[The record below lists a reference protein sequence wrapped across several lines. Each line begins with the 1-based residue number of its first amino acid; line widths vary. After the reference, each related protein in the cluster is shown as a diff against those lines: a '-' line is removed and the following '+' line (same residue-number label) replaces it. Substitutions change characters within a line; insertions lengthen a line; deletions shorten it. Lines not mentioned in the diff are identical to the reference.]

1 MYGHLG
7 LGHLQAPFLV
17 PGTRLEEDQG
27 QVGGAA
33 GPGGAARVREQL
45 VLGEQLVLRAAGV
58 GEQLVLEEQ
67 PRQGSS
73 GAGGAAFAGRPRD
86 LRQ

>member
-27 QVGGAA
+27 QV
-33 GPGGAARVREQL
+33 GGAARVREQL

-73 GAGGAAFAGRPRD
+73 SAESSLCWPPP
-86 LRQ
+86 

>member
-1 MYGHLG
+1 MY
-7 LGHLQAPFLV
+7 
-17 PGTRLEEDQG
+17 LEEDQG
-27 QVGGAA
+27 QV
-33 GPGGAARVREQL
+33 GGAARVREQL
-45 VLGEQLVLRAAGV
+45 VLGKQLVLRAAGV

-73 GAGGAAFAGRPRD
+73 GAGGAAFAGHPRD